1 MKNKADVIK
10 YLETNPVVSVACQSG
25 GISRATYY
33 RWCKEYKEFKEKTN
47 KAKKLGISFV
57 SDLAE
62 SQLITLIKEK
72 HPTAIFY
79 WLNNHRQPYS
89 DKKIELSSKEKQE
102 LVDTILSYEPLSGYK
117 LLAEKTVQGKIPR
130 FLFNVMS
137 SLISKSSKFQQE
149 DIDNIRKATITEVKS
164 LKNKYV

>member
-10 YLETNPVVSVACQSG
+10 YLKTNPVVSVACQNG

-33 RWCKEYKEFKEKTN
+33 RWCKKYKKFEEKTN
-47 KAKKLGISFV
+47 KAKKLGFSFI

-62 SQLITLIKEK
+62 SQLITLIKNG

-79 WLNNHRQPYS
+79 WLNNHRWPYS
-89 DKKIELSSKEKQE
+89 DRKTELNSKEKHE
-102 LVDTILSYEPLSGYK
+102 LVDTILSYEPLSAYK
-117 LLAEKTVQGKIPR
+117 LLAEKTIQGKIPK
-130 FLFNVMS
+130 FLFNMMS
-137 SLISKSSKFQQE
+137 SLVSKSSKFQQE
-149 DIDNIRKATITEVKS
+149 DIDNIRKATIIEVKS